1 MKYYSVLKRYELSSH
16 EEMWRKLRCILL
28 SERRQSE
35 KATYCMFP
43 TLRHSGKGKTIEI
56 IKRSVVSR
64 GRGEGGMNRW
74 STEAFRGAKMF
85 CMLL

>member
-1 MKYYSVLKRYELSSH
+1 
-16 EEMWRKLRCILL
+16 
-28 SERRQSE
+28 
-35 KATYCMFP
+35 MFP

-74 STEAFRGAKMF
+74 STEAFQGAKMF